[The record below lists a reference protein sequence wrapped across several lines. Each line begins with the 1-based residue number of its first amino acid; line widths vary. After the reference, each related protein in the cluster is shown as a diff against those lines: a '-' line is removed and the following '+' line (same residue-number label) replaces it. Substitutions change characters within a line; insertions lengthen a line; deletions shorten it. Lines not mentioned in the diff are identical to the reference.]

1 MSLLPRQSKFID
13 EYLKSLN
20 ASEAYRKAYKVSK
33 DHAYCNDKGCRL
45 LKNPLVKASID
56 SRKKELADVSKED
69 INIRLEKLYN
79 NTTKDQTKLKVLE
92 MQAKLNNL
100 LTDKEMHQTTNIIDY
115 GKLVDSMKSKAS
127 NRATQ

>member
-20 ASEAYRKAYKVSK
+20 ASEAYRKAYKVAK
-33 DHAYCNDKGCRL
+33 EHDYCDAKACRL
-45 LKNPLVKASID
+45 MKNPNVKSVIE
-56 SRKKELADVSKED
+56 SRKKELAEISKED
-69 INIRLEKLYN
+69 INIRLEKLYK

-100 LTDKEMHQTTNIIDY
+100 LTDKEIHQQTNIIDY
-115 GKLVDSMKSKAS
+115 SKLIESMNNKSSAK
-127 NRATQ
+127 RIT